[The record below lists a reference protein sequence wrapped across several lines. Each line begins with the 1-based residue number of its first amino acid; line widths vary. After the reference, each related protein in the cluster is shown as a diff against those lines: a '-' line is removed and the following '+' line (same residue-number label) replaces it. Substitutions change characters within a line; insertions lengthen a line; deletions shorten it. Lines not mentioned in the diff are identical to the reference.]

1 MKSRHRQPSLA
12 FDDAVRADLGQ
23 AEAMTVMLAQI
34 GSGTDVADNLAQLT
48 TAAADARAAGS
59 QIVFFPEYT
68 MYEKPVVDATF
79 ASVAEPLNGE
89 FGSAVSALAADLEI
103 AIVAGVV
110 EYNPNDISR
119 PFNTIAVWDSDG
131 ALAGRHRK
139 ALLYDVGTFS
149 ESAFI
154 SAGDMDEPS
163 IATINGTTF
172 GLQTCYELRFPEISR
187 RRMRAG
193 ATELAVLS
201 SWVPGRLKTEQWA
214 TLARARAIENI
225 CHVVAVTQAAPVSTG
240 HSLAVAPDGEIL
252 AELGA
257 HADQICVEINPGK
270 TTRHRLAHPAPLSIQ
285 V

>member
-1 MKSRHRQPSLA
+1 MK
-12 FDDAVRADLGQ
+12 V
-23 AEAMTVMLAQI
+23 TLAQLS
-34 GSGTDVADNLAQLT
+34 SGTDVADNLAQLT
-48 TAAADARAAGS
+48 TAATARSAGS
-59 QIVFFPEYT
+59 QIVFFPEYS

-79 ASVAEPLNGE
+79 ADVAEPLDGQ
-89 FGSAVSALAADLEI
+89 FGSAVAAVAADLRV

-110 EYNPNDISR
+110 EYNPNDPRR

-131 ALAGRHRK
+131 RLVGRHRK
-139 ALLYDVGTFS
+139 VLLYDVGSFS
-149 ESAFI
+149 ESTFI
-154 SAGDMDEPS
+154 SAGDIDQPS

-172 GLQTCYELRFPEISR
+172 GLQTCYELRFPELSR
-187 RRMRAG
+187 RRVRAG

-240 HSLAVAPDGEIL
+240 HSLAVAPDGEVL

-257 HADQICVEINPGK
+257 DADQVCVEIDPAR
-270 TTRHRLAHPAPLSIQ
+270 TTGHKLAHPAPLSMLG
-285 V
+285 